1 MSRSTIDSDVD
12 GEELRG
18 FSRSL
23 PMILLLAREAVLSRF
38 RIYLREFDITEQQW
52 RVLRAVHSNPNKEI
66 TELAVLTALHQP
78 SLSRILRDLQARS
91 LLRRQQVPN
100 DMRRALIALTPKGA
114 NIVRS
119 LMPFF
124 ENIYA
129 EMAAAY
135 GGRRLEELQ
144 TLLLELTDTLNAL
157 PPSELN
163 GRLKAMA
170 TD

>member
-1 MSRSTIDSDVD
+1 MGKSSADSDTDV
-12 GEELRG
+12 ELRG
-18 FSRSL
+18 FSQSL
-23 PMILLLAREAVLSRF
+23 PMMLLLAREAVLSRF

-52 RVLRAVHSNPNKEI
+52 RVLRAVHSHPNKEI

-78 SLSRILRDLQARS
+78 SLSRILRDLQARN
-91 LLRRQQVPN
+91 LLQRRQTPN
-100 DMRRALIALTPKGA
+100 DMRRALITLTAKGA

-119 LMPFF
+119 VTPPF

-129 EMAAAY
+129 EMSAAY

-144 TLLLELTDTLNAL
+144 TLLTELTNTLNAL
-157 PPSELN
+157 PPPELDA
-163 GRLKAMA
+163 RLKAGA